1 MRIPRF
7 LVVRL
12 LSIIP
17 VLFGVTFLS
26 FIVARVMV
34 PNPARAWAG
43 LITDQSIINQLIVE
57 YHLNAPLYLQYF
69 YYMGGILT
77 GNWGVSPSTKLP
89 VLFEIE
95 NYFPATLELVIVAS
109 IISIILG
116 TLFGIYA
123 AVKHDTVQDHLIR
136 ITYLSGIAT
145 PPFLAAL
152 LASIIFTRF
161 IPILPSGGELS
172 PGLIA
177 PHITGLVLLDSLITG
192 KFGIFANALYHII
205 LPAAVLAFLG
215 FGIGARVLRASM
227 LESLNQDYVRTAR
240 SKGLDESKVVLKHAF
255 RNSLTAATTVL
266 ALSVSA
272 LLGGTLVVEYI
283 FSWPGIGSFAVN
295 SILNYDFPS
304 VIGTTLV
311 YAIGVVVA
319 NLIADIL
326 YTYLDPRVR
335 L

>member
-1 MRIPRF
+1 
-7 LVVRL
+7 
-12 LSIIP
+12 
-17 VLFGVTFLS
+17 
-26 FIVARVMV
+26 MV

-43 LITDQSIINQLIVE
+43 LITDQAVINQLIAD
-57 YHLNAPLYLQYF
+57 YHLNAPLYMQYF
-69 YYMGGILT
+69 YYMQGILT
-77 GNWGVSPSTKLP
+77 GNWGISPNTKLP

-95 NYFPATLELVIVAS
+95 SYFPATLELVIVAS
-109 IISIILG
+109 IISIIFG

-123 AVKHDTVQDHLIR
+123 AVRHDTVGDHVIR
-136 ITYLSGIAT
+136 VTYLSGIAT

-152 LASIIFTRF
+152 VASIIFTRI
-161 IPILPSGGELS
+161 IPILPSGGQLS
-172 PGLIA
+172 PGLTP
-177 PHITGLVLLDSLITG
+177 PHITGLVLVDTLITG
-192 KFGIFANALYHII
+192 KFNMFANALYHII
-205 LPAAVLAFLG
+205 LPATVLAFLG

-240 SKGLDESKVVLKHAF
+240 SKGLDERSIIWKHAF

-311 YAIGVVVA
+311 YAIGVVAA
-319 NLIADIL
+319 NIVADIL